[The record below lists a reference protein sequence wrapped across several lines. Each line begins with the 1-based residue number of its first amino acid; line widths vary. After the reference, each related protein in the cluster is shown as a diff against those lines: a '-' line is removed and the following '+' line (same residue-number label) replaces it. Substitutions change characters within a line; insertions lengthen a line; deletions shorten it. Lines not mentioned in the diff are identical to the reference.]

1 MFNHF
6 ISTSVLEIAIIVL
19 KYLALYI
26 ALGCLWVLWFERFCY
41 DKGITGLDGGVEWSQ
56 KERISHIIF
65 WVVLSSY
72 FLISII
78 SFMFFEDHEDDNHN
92 LGS

>member
-6 ISTSVLEIAIIVL
+6 ISTSILEIALIVL

-26 ALGCLWVLWFERFCY
+26 ALGCVWVLWFERFCY
-41 DKGITGLDGGVEWSQ
+41 SKEIKGLNGELEWSQ
-56 KERISHIIF
+56 RERITHIIF

-78 SFMFFEDHEDDNHN
+78 SFMFFEDNNNDDETF
-92 LGS
+92 GT